1 MKLDSVYEAY
11 AKNGYCFPLNI
22 FSATEAD
29 DYARRITELATSDIA
44 DSLGYRGQI
53 NQLHVIYPFVNQM
66 IRNPA
71 LLDAVESILGPNLMV
86 WGVSIFMK
94 PPQSEGFISWHQDLT
109 YWGLN
114 NDQEVA
120 AWIALS
126 PVTRANGCMR
136 FIPGSHK
143 LGQIEHRDTVNDSN
157 ILTRGQHA
165 DIDIDENQAL
175 HVELEPG
182 QASLHHGHL
191 LHCSGANQTD
201 QPRIG
206 MVVNYIST
214 SVCQSVASTDY
225 AMLVRGVDEYNHF
238 EHLPAPQGELD
249 AAGLGW
255 HRKMLAA
262 HQEALYDGAANTE
275 SAPRLD

>member
-1 MKLDSVYEAY
+1 MNRDFLREEY
-11 AKNGYCFPLNI
+11 AKNGYCFPLKL
-22 FSATEAD
+22 FSAAEAQE
-29 DYARRITELATSDIA
+29 YAERITELAASDIA

-53 NQLHVIYPFVNQM
+53 NQLHVIYPFVNRM
-66 IRNPA
+66 IRNPS

-86 WGVSIFMK
+86 WGVSVFMK

-136 FIPGSHK
+136 FIPESHK
-143 LGQIEHRDTVNDSN
+143 LGQIDHRDTVNDSN

-165 DIDIDENQAL
+165 DIDIDESRAID
-175 HVELEPG
+175 VELEPG
-182 QASLHHGHL
+182 EASLHHGHL
-191 LHCSGANQTD
+191 LHCSAANQTD

-214 SVCQSVASTDY
+214 SVRQSVANTDY

-238 EHLPAPQGELD
+238 EHLPEPQNELD
-249 AAGLGW
+249 AAGLAW
-255 HRKMLAA
+255 HRKMISA
-262 HQEALYDGAANTE
+262 HQEALYDGATNTE
-275 SAPRLD
+275 TAPRLD

>member
-1 MKLDSVYEAY
+1 MHEKY
-11 AKNGYCFPLNI
+11 AQSGYCFPLQL
-22 FSATEAD
+22 FTATEAES
-29 DYARRITELATSDIA
+29 YAQRITALAESDIA

-66 IRNPA
+66 IRNPT

-94 PPQSEGFISWHQDLT
+94 PPQSEGFVSWHQDLT

-126 PVTRANGCMR
+126 PVTQANGCMR
-136 FIPGSHK
+136 FIPESHK
-143 LGQIEHRDTVNDSN
+143 LGQIDHRDTVNDSN

-165 DIDIDENQAL
+165 DINIDESQAIN
-175 HVELEPG
+175 VELEPG

-191 LHCSGANQTD
+191 LHCSGANRTD

-206 MVVNYIST
+206 MAVNYIST
-214 SVCQSVASTDY
+214 SVSQSVASTDY
-225 AMLVRGVDEYNHF
+225 AMLVRGVDEYHHF
-238 EHLPAPQGELD
+238 EHLPEPRGELD
-249 AAGLGW
+249 ATGLAW
-255 HRKMLAA
+255 HRKMIAA
-262 HQEALYDGAANTE
+262 HQEALYDGATNTE
-275 SAPRLD
+275 SAARLD

>member
-1 MKLDSVYEAY
+1 MHQDSLHEEY
-11 AKNGYCFPLNI
+11 ARNGYCFPLDV
-22 FSATEAD
+22 FSPTEARG
-29 DYARRITELATSDIA
+29 YANRITELAASDIA

-53 NQLHVIYPFVNQM
+53 NQLHVVCPFVNQI
-66 IRNPA
+66 IRNPT
-71 LLDAVESILGPNLMV
+71 LLDAVESILGPNLLV
-86 WGVSIFMK
+86 WGVSVFMK
-94 PPQSEGFISWHQDLT
+94 PPQSGGFVSWHQDLT

-136 FIPGSHK
+136 FIPESHK
-143 LGQIEHRDTVNDSN
+143 LGQIDHRDTVNDAN

-165 DIDIDENQAL
+165 DIKIDENQAI

-191 LHCSGANQTD
+191 LHCSGPNQTD

-214 SVCQSVASTDY
+214 SVSQSVASTDY
-225 AMLVRGVDEYNHF
+225 AMLVRGVDEFNHF
-238 EHLPAPQGELD
+238 EHLPPPQNELD
-249 AAGLGW
+249 AAGLAW
-255 HRKMLAA
+255 HRKMIMA
-262 HQEALYDGAANTE
+262 HQEALYAGATNTE
-275 SAPRLD
+275 SALGLD

>member
-1 MKLDSVYEAY
+1 
-11 AKNGYCFPLNI
+11 
-22 FSATEAD
+22 
-29 DYARRITELATSDIA
+29 
-44 DSLGYRGQI
+44 
-53 NQLHVIYPFVNQM
+53 
-66 IRNPA
+66 
-71 LLDAVESILGPNLMV
+71 
-86 WGVSIFMK
+86 
-94 PPQSEGFISWHQDLT
+94 
-109 YWGLN
+109 
-114 NDQEVA
+114 
-120 AWIALS
+120 
-126 PVTRANGCMR
+126 MR
-136 FIPGSHK
+136 FMPGSHK

-165 DIDIDENQAL
+165 DIDIDENLAL
-175 HVELEPG
+175 DVELEPG

-214 SVCQSVASTDY
+214 SVRQAVASTDY

-238 EHLPAPQGELD
+238 EHLPAPLGELD
-249 AAGLGW
+249 AKGLSW